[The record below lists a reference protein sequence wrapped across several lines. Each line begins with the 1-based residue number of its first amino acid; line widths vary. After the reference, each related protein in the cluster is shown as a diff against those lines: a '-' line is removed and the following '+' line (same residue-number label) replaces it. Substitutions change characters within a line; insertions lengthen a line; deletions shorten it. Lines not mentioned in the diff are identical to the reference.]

1 MISFKKW
8 VPVPLKLIYRVS
20 LRRYKDRINGNSK
33 LFANKFCEPVL
44 LHAILTITQ
53 PIKTTAASANKIHN
67 LSLAIA
73 RINNILIQP
82 GEIFSFWHLAGKPSQ
97 KNGYQKSRSIINGE
111 MEAAPGGGLCQ
122 LSGLIYYLALRSGL
136 QVIERHAHSIDIYTE
151 EERFTPLGSDATVAY
166 GYKDLRFLN
175 QTAFPVCISFE
186 LTDSLLKGIVHATKI
201 TEPLTIEFEL
211 RKFPG
216 YTDVDTICKNEGGS
230 RIMHTDRYH
239 QLHGMTRST
248 PIMEIPN

>member
-1 MISFKKW
+1 M
-8 VPVPLKLIYRVS
+8 
-20 LRRYKDRINGNSK
+20 DGINGNSK
-33 LFANKFCEPVL
+33 SFANKFCEPL
-44 LHAILTITQ
+44 LFQTILTITQ

-111 MEAAPGGGLCQ
+111 MEAALGGGLCQ
-122 LSGLIYYLALRSGL
+122 LSGLIYFLALRAGL
-136 QVIERHAHSIDIYTE
+136 QVIERHAHSIDIYKE

-175 QTAFPVCISFE
+175 QTVFPVCISFE
-186 LTDSLLKGIVHATKI
+186 LTDNLLKGIIRGTEI
-201 TEPLTIEFEL
+201 TEPLTIEFEQ
-211 RKFPG
+211 RIFKG
-216 YTDVDTICKNEGGS
+216 YTDVDTTCKNEEGQH
-230 RIMHTDRYH
+230 ILHTDRYH
-239 QLHGMTRST
+239 QLHDNGYG
-248 PIMEIPN
+248 